1 LATNKTEMQINEPNQ
16 RTKIKL
22 IFKSHSVLF
31 KKNKKMSEPLP
42 FIKKKKKEV
51 IHYQKSTSPEMQIE
65 EA

>member
-1 LATNKTEMQINEPNQ
+1 
-16 RTKIKL
+16 
-22 IFKSHSVLF
+22 
-31 KKNKKMSEPLP
+31 MSEPLP